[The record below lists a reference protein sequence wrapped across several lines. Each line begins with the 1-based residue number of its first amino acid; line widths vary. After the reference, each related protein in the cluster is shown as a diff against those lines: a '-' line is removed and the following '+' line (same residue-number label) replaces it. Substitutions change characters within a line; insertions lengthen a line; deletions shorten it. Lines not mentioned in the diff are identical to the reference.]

1 VSVASCGHEPASGL
15 YWERLG
21 GEGGG
26 TARLLIHGGGASGS
40 CWRATPDGRAG
51 WADLLAAAGERCWV
65 TDWPGCGRSGGCDPA
80 TLTYD
85 DLWRGYV
92 ALLEDVIA
100 EPVVVVCHSMG
111 GAIAWKL
118 AERVPELVA
127 GVVAVAA
134 SYPGNIAPSSEVV
147 GEDDEAFTVR
157 FGASGLDFRV
167 PRDRHYFY
175 DDTYVLG
182 QGISTSSRFPLDC
195 LDGFRASLLGIPP
208 RVIQQRLGLGDG
220 LPRVEDTA
228 AFRGLPVRLLA
239 GTEDPAHSAEI
250 ERATGEL
257 LASWGA
263 DVEVVMLGEQ
273 GIEGN
278 GHFLMAESNSDQI
291 LREWVAP
298 FPARREPAAGVGVP
312 LAKA

>member
-1 VSVASCGHEPASGL
+1 MSAASCGHEPVSGL

-21 GEGGG
+21 DGDG
-26 TARLLIHGGGASGS
+26 TPRLLIHGGGASGA

-65 TDWPGCGRSGGCDPA
+65 TDWPGCGRSGGCDP
-80 TLTYD
+80 TRLGYD

-92 ALLEDVIA
+92 ALLERVIC

-111 GAIAWKL
+111 GAITWKL
-118 AERVPELVA
+118 VEQAPELVT

-134 SYPGNIAPSSEVV
+134 SYPGNIAPTSDVI
-147 GEDDEAFTVR
+147 GEDEESLTVR
-157 FGASGLDFRV
+157 FGASGLDFRL

-175 DDTYVLG
+175 DDTYVFG
-182 QGISTSSRFPLDC
+182 QGISTSTRFPLDD
-195 LDGFRASLLGIPP
+195 LESFRAGLLGIPP
-208 RVIQQRLGLGDG
+208 RVLHQRLGLAGG
-220 LPRVEDTA
+220 LPRVEETSG
-228 AFRGLPVRLLA
+228 FHGLPVRLLA
-239 GTEDPAHSAEI
+239 GTEDPAHRPEV

-263 DVEVVMLGEQ
+263 EVEVVMLGDH
-273 GIEGN
+273 GIHGN
-278 GHFLMAESNSDQI
+278 GHFLMAESNSDEI

-298 FPARREPAAGVGVP
+298 FPVGEANRCI
-312 LAKA
+312 L